1 MSGKKIMAALLAAV
15 MLLTS
20 GCALAAKGPT
30 LKGLRA
36 EIEGKSD
43 EEIRTWAAEEF
54 EGAVHA
60 DPAEIPYPDNRD
72 AEGYLPAG
80 EEFVHEDPEK
90 GLWGEG
96 SECGWSDL
104 DRTTYRACTFLWRFD
119 RDAQTG
125 NYQVYNVTNGGRFGS
140 LKGADHLQLNP
151 ALTPEESEIQVSY
164 VSRDENDPSI
174 IYVALSRADN
184 TDAYGFFHQ
193 NGNIVSPCFH
203 RNSTIF
209 YDMRFRIH
217 GNIAFFFQP
226 YPA

>member
-90 GLWGEG
+90 GLWAYVSSTLQVEIVKYDMPDVPHIWYEAHVIFKPEKELFQQHVYVNATFEG
-96 SECGWSDL
+96 QQIYPETLAQSSRLVFAVNGDYYP
-104 DRTTYRACTFLWRFD
+104 DRVKSKKVIGNIIRRGKVLYSRHNTSFVKTFYLSFCH
-119 RDAQTG
+119 
-125 NYQVYNVTNGGRFGS
+125 F
-140 LKGADHLQLNP
+140 ADHHR
-151 ALTPEESEIQVSY
+151 
-164 VSRDENDPSI
+164 VSRKI
-174 IYVALSRADN
+174 A
-184 TDAYGFFHQ
+184 GF
-193 NGNIVSPCFH
+193 N
-203 RNSTIF
+203 
-209 YDMRFRIH
+209 
-217 GNIAFFFQP
+217 FFFVS
-226 YPA
+226 